1 MIGTFAFVVM
11 PVEAEAE
18 EAIRELNG
26 MLVKG
31 EKLIVEKKKA
41 KPSAASRKSDSGP
54 RGGRNNNHRDIQ
66 IFVAKCK
73 EVPDDK
79 LTEIFAKYGSVSKVQ
94 RPRTKPDIAFVSM
107 ENFFEARKAIEGLHR
122 KKIDGLSHFLLVQLA
137 TNNLTRDGRPIQQ
150 LLQRG
155 KTVKL
160 YVGNLNKETFKELG
174 VLFERYG
181 PVFDAAVMK
190 DKGFGFIH
198 MLSRES
204 AEDAIRGLNRRD
216 FNGANITV
224 MFSTKKGMTIN
235 RGPGTNLLCLS
246 VSCLSTYLFRS

>member
-1 MIGTFAFVVM
+1 
-11 PVEAEAE
+11 
-18 EAIRELNG
+18 

-31 EKLIVEKKKA
+31 EKLIVEKIKA
-41 KPSAASRKSDSGP
+41 KPSATSRKSDSSL
-54 RGGRNNNHRDIQ
+54 RGGRNNHRSIE

-73 EVPDDK
+73 KVPDDK

-94 RPRTKPDIAFVSM
+94 RLRTKPDIAFVSM
-107 ENFFEARKAIEGLHR
+107 ENFLEARKAIEGLHR

-204 AEDAIRGLNRRD
+204 FENAIRGLNRRD
-216 FNGANITV
+216 FNFTFYFI
-224 MFSTKKGMTIN
+224 
-235 RGPGTNLLCLS
+235 LS
-246 VSCLSTYLFRS
+246 